1 MSAIAS
7 RTAMLSRRLAPSTL
21 SRAAFTTSA
30 RHPKSAV
37 DAATETLKSVD
48 RKVSD
53 KIVDGINIGTAYANK
68 IKEATHEVSSGKV
81 TGKAAELLGEMK
93 GKAHE
98 AAGEAKGKASE
109 MKGKAGEVASE
120 AKGKAGE
127 VAGKTREAVGEAKE
141 KLS

>member
-68 IKEATHEVSSGKV
+68 MKEATHE
-81 TGKAAELLGEMK
+81 GKASEMK

-109 MKGKAGEVASE
+109 MKGKASEVASE